1 MAQITIGG
9 KEYLIPEMN
18 FLAIERA
25 WPFVMKATETV
36 ELMTGV
42 SAALSVIAA
51 GLMEA
56 EDFNPADFDATPGDR
71 DAVVLDRVVY
81 FFKKNLKGN
90 EIGIVR
96 DTMFQ
101 ILKEAGLEVTE
112 GEALAALAA
121 AAGLKLPETLSPETA
136 PDTSLNSLP
145 LDAREEAGTE

>member
-9 KEYLIPEMN
+9 KEYRIPEMN

-56 EDFNPADFDATPGDR
+56 DGFDPAEFDAKPEDQ
-71 DAVVLDRVVY
+71 DSVVLDKVVY

-121 AAGLKLPETLSPETA
+121 AAGLKLPETPSPETA

-145 LDAREEAGTE
+145 LGAKEEAGTE

>member
-9 KEYLIPEMN
+9 KEYRIPEMN

-56 EDFNPADFDATPGDR
+56 EDFKREDFDATPEDR
-71 DAVVLDRVVY
+71 DAVVLDKVVY

-121 AAGLKLPETLSPETA
+121 AAGLELPETPSPETA
-136 PDTSLNSLP
+136 PHTSLNSLP
-145 LDAREEAGTE
+145 LDAKEEAGTE